1 VAEGSAESRVR
12 RANNGPGA
20 LGQARPH
27 ERSASVSAGHPI
39 SGNTPYLHLPAMPN
53 VLPRSSSLAA
63 VLDGLAE
70 VKEHLEREENR
81 NRTRPQQAAPLP
93 PAQRAAPRSLSLLDV
108 ALLGVALAVSAALV
122 LGWTRESAVALPA
135 CLASFA
141 LALLGVGHV
150 AHAFA
155 QAQILKS
162 IHHSILYSAVI

>member
-1 VAEGSAESRVR
+1 
-12 RANNGPGA
+12 
-20 LGQARPH
+20 
-27 ERSASVSAGHPI
+27 
-39 SGNTPYLHLPAMPN
+39 MPN

-81 NRTRPQQAAPLP
+81 NRTRPQQTAPLP
-93 PAQRAAPRSLSLLDV
+93 PPAPRAAPRSLSLLDV